1 MKKKYILFCIL
12 MLSQIAWGQEFSFQ
26 MNFQDSAGNK
36 DSLTLGYDVT
46 ATDSID
52 ASFGETNII
61 STPLSAGLDVRV
73 TNEWFKR
80 NLSSP
85 TTGTFHTKK
94 QIVDK
99 DFFPFINIDI
109 FTNHWPVTAS
119 WDNLQFNNNVR
130 NGSIFTSIN
139 PGGWWDTGSP
149 SNLYKVDFKSTNQ
162 VTFTS
167 NISVFNG
174 FFNDNYA
181 YINGSNDTISV
192 FWLAFGDSTSFP
204 TGINKTM
211 NLEDIKIY
219 PNPVTNYLNIQSTE
233 PNLKIAQI
241 QLFDLSGKEQQ
252 IELTDD
258 PVNLEGIPEGM
269 YFIRLTLQNGQTVMK
284 KIIKK

>member
-1 MKKKYILFCIL
+1 MNKIYCLLLILA
-12 MLSQIAWGQEFSFQ
+12 LSQIVFGQEFSFQ
-26 MNFQDSAGNK
+26 MNFEDSAGNK
-36 DSLTLGYDVT
+36 DSLTIGYDIN

-52 ASFGETNII
+52 AIFGETNII

-73 TNEWFKR
+73 TNEWYNR
-80 NLSSP
+80 MSLPS

-99 DFFPFINIDI
+99 DFVPFINIDI

-130 NGSIFTSIN
+130 NGSFFTSIN

-181 YINGSNDTISV
+181 YINGSSDTISV

-204 TGINKTM
+204 TGINKTRAQ
-211 NLEDIKIY
+211 EDIKIF
-219 PNPVTNYLNIQSTE
+219 PNPTSNYLTIQPTE
-233 PNLKIAQI
+233 PNLKIGQI
-241 QLFDLSGKEQQ
+241 QLFDLSGKEQE
-252 IELTDD
+252 IKLTEDL
-258 PVNLEGIPEGM
+258 VNLESISEGM
-269 YFIRLTLQNGQTVMK
+269 YFMRLTLQNGQTVMK

>member
-94 QIVDK
+94 QMVDK